1 MGSDQY
7 HGPPSTTALPRPVLK
22 HFPDA
27 SDYYASSASNPLPFA
42 FCSQVLDSPHVHFPP
57 TPTMTSTE
65 LTHSPYAYDRAP
77 IDVSLNTCELPERGG
92 RVYDEERRPSPRV
105 RDSGY
110 FHPRPRG
117 DDVRSRS
124 NDYHNAASMIY
135 DGPPSDASAFYASP
149 PPQMS
154 VPPLP
159 EGPALYPTTIPHN
172 TQTGSLC
179 SPSLAKTKHGK
190 KARKKGDSKTRS
202 VCSAFSEP
210 ALDGCLGGF

>member
-1 MGSDQY
+1 MGSDHY
-7 HGPPSTTALPRPVLK
+7 HGPPSTTTLPRPVLK
-22 HFPDA
+22 HLPDA

-65 LTHSPYAYDRAP
+65 LTHSPYVYDRAP

-92 RVYDEERRPSPRV
+92 RVYDEERRPPPRV

-110 FHPRPRG
+110 FHPRPRIRS
-117 DDVRSRS
+117 DDVQSRF
-124 NDYHNAASMIY
+124 NDYHDATSTVY
-135 DGPPSDASAFYASP
+135 DSSLSDASAFHASL

-159 EGPALYPTTIPHN
+159 EGPALYPMTIPDN

-179 SPSLAKTKHGK
+179 PPSLAKRK

-202 VCSAFSEP
+202 VCSTFSEP

>member
-7 HGPPSTTALPRPVLK
+7 HGPPSRTTLPRPALK

-92 RVYDEERRPSPRV
+92 RVYDEERRSPPRV

-110 FHPRPRG
+110 FHPRSRS
-117 DDVRSRS
+117 DDVQSRF
-124 NDYHNAASMIY
+124 NDYHTTTSAIY
-135 DGPPSDASAFYASP
+135 DGLPSDASP

-154 VPPLP
+154 GPLLP
-159 EGPALYPTTIPHN
+159 DGPALYPMTISDI
-172 TQTGSLC
+172 TQTGPLC

-190 KARKKGDSKTRS
+190 KARKKDDSKTRS

>member
-7 HGPPSTTALPRPVLK
+7 HGPPSRTTLPRPALK

-92 RVYDEERRPSPRV
+92 RVYDEERRSPPRV

-110 FHPRPRG
+110 FHPRSRS
-117 DDVRSRS
+117 DDVQSRF
-124 NDYHNAASMIY
+124 NDYHTTTSAIY
-135 DGPPSDASAFYASP
+135 DGLPSDASP

-154 VPPLP
+154 GPLLP
-159 EGPALYPTTIPHN
+159 DGPALYPMTISDI
-172 TQTGSLC
+172 TQTGPLC

-190 KARKKGDSKTRS
+190 KARKKGDPKTRS

>member
-7 HGPPSTTALPRPVLK
+7 HGPPSTTTLPRPVLK

-27 SDYYASSASNPLPFA
+27 SNYYASSASSPLPFA
-42 FCSQVLDSPHVHFPP
+42 FCSLVLDSPHVHFPP
-57 TPTMTSTE
+57 TPTMTCTE
-65 LTHSPYAYDRAP
+65 LTHSPYVYDRAP
-77 IDVSLNTCELPERGG
+77 INVSLNTCELPERGG
-92 RVYDEERRPSPRV
+92 RVYDEGRLPPLRG

-110 FHPRPRG
+110 FHPRPRS
-117 DDVRSRS
+117 DDVHSRF
-124 NDYHNAASMIY
+124 NDYHDAASVIY
-135 DGPPSDASAFYASP
+135 DSPPSDASP

-159 EGPALYPTTIPHN
+159 EGLALYPMTIPDN
-172 TQTGSLC
+172 TQTGPLC